1 MASLGGSGSDVSDLN
16 AVSVLVVEDN
26 WHVANAMKAALEQL
40 GMRVLGPAATTAEAK
55 RLAVEEPPK
64 VAIVD
69 INLKRE
75 MASDLI
81 KELHAQGVRVVVASG
96 YAVPPVSKESVAA
109 FLHKPFSGQELIIT
123 MRRVVRQLH

>member
-26 WHVANAMKAALEQL
+26 WHVANAMKVALEQL
-40 GMRVLGPAATTAEAK
+40 GMRVVGPAATTAEAK
-55 RLAVEEPPK
+55 RLAVAEPPK

-75 MASDLI
+75 TASSLVD
-81 KELHAQGVRVVVASG
+81 ELHAQGVRVVVASS
-96 YAVPPVSKESVAA
+96 YAVPPVSMENVAA

-123 MRRVVRQLH
+123 MRRVVRLPH